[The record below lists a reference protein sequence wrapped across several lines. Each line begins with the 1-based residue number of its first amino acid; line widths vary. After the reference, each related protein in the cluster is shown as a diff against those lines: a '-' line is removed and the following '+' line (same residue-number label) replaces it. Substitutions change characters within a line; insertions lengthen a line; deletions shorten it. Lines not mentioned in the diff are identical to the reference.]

1 MAKESQAK
9 VATSRTARELARSK
23 MTKEQ
28 IERLRRERKRR
39 ILRNRIAAGSLL
51 SIILIGAVII
61 YTGKVFSGQGSTAKV
76 GSSLIK
82 SGHHHITGGNSGT
95 KSGKTDPN
103 VTSPVKVKK
112 KPKKVVPPNPYV
124 GVTSCTFIDYTRST
138 FNYYTGKSLP
148 YRVLDTYIFY
158 PKENPDTASSGS
170 ASVAATKS
178 PYPAIVFAEGYKVT
192 PFTYRALLD
201 FWVTKG
207 FVVVAPMFPD
217 TNKFAVKAMH
227 NVETSEKDNSN
238 EPADIAF
245 VTRNIIADA
254 TQLSS
259 NCKILYNLI
268 NPNELMLAG
277 QSDGAQVAGAL
288 VYDSDYNYLLGNISF
303 KAVEILSG
311 DEIGTGNYT
320 ATSDSP
326 PVLFTQSD
334 TDTCNPPQEAEQFYD
349 AIPSENKWFLELF
362 NAHHLP
368 PYDGNDPA
376 AFSIVSQVTAEFF
389 ILAVHNTLPN
399 SQFVALANSAPAIA
413 NMTVGQTAPN
423 LPNLSI
429 SSKECYIQ

>member
-1 MAKESQAK
+1 
-9 VATSRTARELARSK
+9 
-23 MTKEQ
+23 
-28 IERLRRERKRR
+28 
-39 ILRNRIAAGSLL
+39 
-51 SIILIGAVII
+51 
-61 YTGKVFSGQGSTAKV
+61 
-76 GSSLIK
+76 
-82 SGHHHITGGNSGT
+82 
-95 KSGKTDPN
+95 
-103 VTSPVKVKK
+103 
-112 KPKKVVPPNPYV
+112 
-124 GVTSCTFIDYTRST
+124 
-138 FNYYTGKSLP
+138 
-148 YRVLDTYIFY
+148 
-158 PKENPDTASSGS
+158 
-170 ASVAATKS
+170 
-178 PYPAIVFAEGYKVT
+178 
-192 PFTYRALLD
+192 
-201 FWVTKG
+201 
-207 FVVVAPMFPD
+207 MFPD

-254 TQLSS
+254 TKLSS
-259 NCKILYNLI
+259 NCKIVYNLI

-334 TDTCNPPQEAEQFYD
+334 TDTCNPPQEAEQLYD

-362 NAHHLP
+362 DADHLP

-376 AFSIVSQVTAEFF
+376 AFNIVSKVTAEFF
-389 ILAVHNTLPN
+389 ILAVDNTLPN
-399 SQFVALANSAPAIA
+399 SQFVDLANSAPSIA

-429 SSKECYIQ
+429 NPKECYIQ